1 MDKIQK
7 DLVKYLEDYTGVNLG
22 LKARS
27 EINAA
32 LYAADRSRANRAR
45 TGGSTMTTSKE
56 QAQAVVDD
64 WCQEV
69 EWFGDG
75 TDALVRLIAAALDA
89 ADRAA
94 YIRGQESMTV
104 ASENDRAD
112 ARRKMGEE
120 IEADFLDERWM
131 TERDAEVAN
140 VCLAIVRKAAKGG
153 LDE

>member
-89 ADRAA
+89 LKEAQGDVTGKCFRCGK
-94 YIRGQESMTV
+94 RTV
-104 ASENDRAD
+104 PLCD
-112 ARRKMGEE
+112 ACRST
-120 IEADFLDERWM
+120 LDEM
-131 TERDAEVAN
+131 EQY
-140 VCLAIVRKAAKGG
+140 G
-153 LDE
+153 

>member
-112 ARRKMGEE
+112 LRTVLDALKEAQEALRTVECGDRAYCGVEYTCINCSARK
-120 IEADFLDERWM
+120 
-131 TERDAEVAN
+131 VA
-140 VCLAIVRKAAKGG
+140 G
-153 LDE
+153 